1 MKRRKE
7 LEEHAAERAR
17 IDSMQAR
24 EADRR
29 RQFEARRKDIATK
42 RELLLQQNM
51 KQVLQNFAS
60 HCFANL
66 GRSQSRLHRSK
77 PGARWIKLRL
87 LQAKLLCAE
96 KIAYAR
102 GLLQFIRTETI
113 PPILWEP
120 AGVNS
125 DVEKLFEVCT
135 TCCRCSSQLSLVD
148 RYHDF

>member
-1 MKRRKE
+1 MMKRRKE

-17 IDSMQAR
+17 KDSMQAR
-24 EADRR
+24 EAERR

-51 KQVLQNFAS
+51 KQVHFLFSCVICCPQTQV
-60 HCFANL
+60 
-66 GRSQSRLHRSK
+66 GRHKLCRCCLRFGTVRVLTQLERS
-77 PGARWIKLRL
+77 

-120 AGVNS
+120 AGVNK
-125 DVEKLFEVCT
+125 DVEKLFEVCI
-135 TCCRCSSQLSLVD
+135 SL
-148 RYHDF
+148 

>member
-51 KQVLQNFAS
+51 KQVLQ
-60 HCFANL
+60 H
-66 GRSQSRLHRSK
+66 
-77 PGARWIKLRL
+77 
-87 LQAKLLCAE
+87 
-96 KIAYAR
+96 
-102 GLLQFIRTETI
+102 
-113 PPILWEP
+113 
-120 AGVNS
+120 
-125 DVEKLFEVCT
+125 FE
-135 TCCRCSSQLSLVD
+135 
-148 RYHDF
+148 